1 MPRPE
6 IEFDSPEEEEAYA
19 RKALLKAGVPETQY
33 DAIREHKSSGGTHGV
48 GVYTKDMLGLRR
60 WMVQELLAASMSNRQ
75 IANVL
80 KLSKETVNGDR
91 HFNRALYTQE
101 ILKNQDTHRARLLK
115 EQMDLKELALDSF
128 EKSKRKKT
136 ITIMDGGDDGGKEIV
151 KMEESAGDASFLNV
165 AKNSLV
171 EQAKL
176 LGLNEVKP
184 AESQDTSYRTFLKD
198 LSSTIEK
205 EKEAKATE
213 ERREN
218 ALPASATAISF
229 DAEQENEPL
238 PDTIPLQTINENDY

>member
-6 IEFDSPEEEEAYA
+6 IEFATPEEEEAYA
-19 RKALLKAGVPETQY
+19 RKALVKAGISETQY
-33 DAIREHKSSGGTHGV
+33 EAIREFRTDQKAGHIYSKEMT
-48 GVYTKDMLGLRR
+48 GLRR
-60 WMVQELLAASMSNRQ
+60 WMVQELLAAKMSNRQ

-80 KLSKETVNGDR
+80 QLSKETVNADR
-91 HFNRALYTQE
+91 HFNRDLYTQE

-128 EKSKRKKT
+128 EKSKKKRVV
-136 ITIMDGGDDGGKEIV
+136 TIMEGDDDGGKQMIKV
-151 KMEESAGDASFLNV
+151 EESAGDASFLNV

-176 LGLNEVKP
+176 LGLNEIKP
-184 AESQDTSYRTFLKD
+184 VENQDTSYRKFLKD

-213 ERREN
+213 ERRSN
-218 ALPASATAISF
+218 SLPASAETISF
-229 DAEQENEPL
+229 DAEPEDEPL
-238 PDTIPLQTINENDY
+238 PSVMPLETINQDDY